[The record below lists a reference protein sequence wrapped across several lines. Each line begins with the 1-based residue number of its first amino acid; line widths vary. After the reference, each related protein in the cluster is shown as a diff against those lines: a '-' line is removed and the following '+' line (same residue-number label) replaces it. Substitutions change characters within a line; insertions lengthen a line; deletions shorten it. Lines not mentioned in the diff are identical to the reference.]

1 MQTADYWKS
10 LVRQA
15 WDVPQHLSEPAALR
29 LIARRAHDV
38 EPAAVVDADTFDSGR
53 LLAMLDAVVGAGV
66 EGQLDAL
73 FGDEFTPPVAAEAI
87 AAALVDKAEKDAA
100 ASPDPELCRV
110 VLERL
115 ATFGVANPR
124 RLGDG
129 SFGPWASS

>member
-1 MQTADYWKS
+1 M
-10 LVRQA
+10 
-15 WDVPQHLSEPAALR
+15 
-29 LIARRAHDV
+29 
-38 EPAAVVDADTFDSGR
+38 F
-53 LLAMLDAVVGAGV
+53 DAVVGAGV

-100 ASPDPELCRV
+100 GRPDPELCRV

-115 ATFGVANPR
+115 ATFGVTNPR